1 VTCFVQFNIPIV
13 PPNCMVCQRLV
24 ITNHISSVRSSK
36 KFKIVYQL
44 NVNKMSHLGNI
55 LRETN
60 LYVEYAE
67 LLILDDI

>member
-1 VTCFVQFNIPIV
+1 
-13 PPNCMVCQRLV
+13 MVCQRLV